1 MIDNANI
8 GHNTRFGLDSQ
19 PPNLSELVCRQG
31 VVDVSKKV
39 HNVTFVY
46 LILFFLWPQGF
57 MEYFS
62 YLFTMNLILFKEKI
76 YIIKITREKEKKIVG
91 DANQTQKA
99 KGI

>member
-19 PPNLSELVCRQG
+19 PHNLSELVCRQG

-46 LILFFLWPQGF
+46 LILFFLWPQRFHGIF
-57 MEYFS
+57 F
-62 YLFTMNLILFKEKI
+62 LFI
-76 YIIKITREKEKKIVG
+76 YNEFDVVQRKNIYNK
-91 DANQTQKA
+91 NY
-99 KGI
+99 